1 MQSSIVSMK
10 RSNEIQ
16 ASLSHR
22 ISSYIPRLLLN
33 SLWGQD
39 SPTLVVFLLPQLA
52 KCWNDTQEPPPH
64 LAVQVPPFDTDF
76 PTTQR
81 ETLRTSRASS
91 QDMYIPS
98 KPQRTLEKRRQKECK
113 GQMIGRKTVKSHV
126 LDKTQSPEWEL
137 SALQRPT
144 LGLHK
149 TRLIKT
155 QAWTEEDL
163 RRLCPFKLN

>member
-1 MQSSIVSMK
+1 
-10 RSNEIQ
+10 
-16 ASLSHR
+16 
-22 ISSYIPRLLLN
+22 
-33 SLWGQD
+33 
-39 SPTLVVFLLPQLA
+39 
-52 KCWNDTQEPPPH
+52 
-64 LAVQVPPFDTDF
+64 
-76 PTTQR
+76 
-81 ETLRTSRASS
+81 
-91 QDMYIPS
+91 
-98 KPQRTLEKRRQKECK
+98 
-113 GQMIGRKTVKSHV
+113 MIGRKTVKSHV